1 MREATMST
9 TASEPQVIS
18 GLEGVLA
25 CESTIASIDGPN
37 GVLTY
42 RGYNIRDFADTAEFL
57 AVTYMLW
64 HGDWPT
70 TAELSAFEQRVQELR
85 ALPPQIHALLGL
97 VPAQT
102 TNPMAVVR
110 TAISLRGALDPT
122 ADDITPA
129 AVLEKATAVVARV
142 PTLVAAI
149 SRLVQGKEPIAPDP
163 ALGHTANYLY
173 MLRGSP
179 PRQSDSEALN
189 TILTLYAEHELNAST
204 FAARAVVG
212 TLSDYYSA
220 LVAGVAA
227 IKGPLHG
234 GAVDEAMKLFREI
247 GSPDNVLAYM
257 DQALAEKRKL
267 PGFGHRVYRTRD
279 PRAYHLER
287 IAKRLGEEA
296 GEPGWFE
303 IATRVEQEMI
313 ARKHINANVDYYAA
327 LALYHLGF
335 PLNMFTSVIV
345 SSRVAGWTA
354 HILEQY
360 ANNRLIRPRALYRGP
375 SERKYSSTGGS

>member
-1 MREATMST
+1 MST
-9 TASEPQVIS
+9 VASEPQVIS

-42 RGYNIRDFADTAEFL
+42 RGYNIRDFADSADFL
-57 AVTYMLW
+57 AVTHLLW
-64 HGDWPT
+64 EGAWPT
-70 TAELSAFEQRVQELR
+70 STELASFQQSVQQQR
-85 ALPPQIHALLGL
+85 ALLPQIHTLLSL

-102 TNPMAVVR
+102 TNPMAIVR
-110 TAISLRGALDPT
+110 TAISLHGALDPT
-122 ADDITPA
+122 ADDVSRP
-129 AVLEKATAVVARV
+129 AVLDKATRV
-142 PTLVAAI
+142 LASLPTLIAAM
-149 SRLVQGKEPIAPDP
+149 SRMTQGLRAIAPNP
-163 ALGHTANYLY
+163 SLGHAANYLY

-179 PRQSDSEALN
+179 PSDGDAQALN
-189 TILTLYAEHELNAST
+189 SILTLYAEHELNAST
-204 FAARAVVG
+204 FASRTVVG

-234 GAVDEAMKLFREI
+234 GAVDDAMKLFREI
-247 GSPDNVLAYM
+247 GSPDNVVSYM
-257 DQALAEKRKL
+257 DQALAERRKL

-296 GEPGWFE
+296 GETDWFE
-303 IATRVEQEMI
+303 IATRVEHEMVS
-313 ARKHINANVDYYAA
+313 RKHINANVDYFAA

-345 SSRVAGWTA
+345 SSRVVGWTA

-375 SERKYSSTGGS
+375 TGRSYPATGGS